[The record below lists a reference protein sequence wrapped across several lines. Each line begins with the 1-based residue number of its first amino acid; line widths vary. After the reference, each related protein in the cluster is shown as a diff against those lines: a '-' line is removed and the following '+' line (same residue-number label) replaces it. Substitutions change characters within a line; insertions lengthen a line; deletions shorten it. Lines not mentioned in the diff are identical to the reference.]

1 MIVQS
6 TKNAVSERTFVSDVP
21 SGKFCT
27 IVNPFSCMVNRMI
40 HPHTTNQET
49 PVRATNGPAR
59 LPSAVISLA
68 VAAPEPSSI
77 HPTDPD
83 QTPPLVMDARL
94 VDQSGRPLGTRALR
108 TRARILEATVSL
120 LNEKALRELRV
131 IDIARRIGSSP
142 ATFYQY
148 FKDVRDVVLE
158 LATEVSESN
167 PDLVEVIDGDWT
179 GRDGFE
185 RGCRLANLVIEY
197 WEEYSAILRIRNNA
211 ADEGEGGDSEFAQ
224 IRLQAMMPMVM
235 AFAKI
240 ISANSSQDRP
250 RVEDASNGEW
260 AGGPIHPVS
269 ASMVMVSGLEAMA
282 LHCRRFE
289 KRFAPMGEGREEIV
303 QSMASMMQLV
313 LTAKH

>member
-1 MIVQS
+1 M
-6 TKNAVSERTFVSDVP
+6 T
-21 SGKFCT
+21 
-27 IVNPFSCMVNRMI
+27 
-40 HPHTTNQET
+40 HPQTTNDDTLVHSPNE
-49 PVRATNGPAR
+49 PAR
-59 LPSAVISLA
+59 LPSAIVSIA
-68 VAAPEPSSI
+68 PNAAEAAQAADAPDTPEPSSTNPSGTLPI
-77 HPTDPD
+77 S
-83 QTPPLVMDARL
+83 LDAKL
-94 VDQSGRPLGTRALR
+94 MDQSGRPLGARALR

-120 LNEKALRELRV
+120 LNEKSLRELRV

-185 RGCRLANLVIEY
+185 RGCRLANLVIDY

-211 ADEGEGGDSEFAQ
+211 ADEGDGGDEEFAR
-224 IRLQAMMPMVM
+224 IRIQAMMPMVT

-240 ISANSSQDRP
+240 ISANSSQGTSSA
-250 RVEDASNGEW
+250 EEASSDDWVSGS
-260 AGGPIHPVS
+260 IHPIA
-269 ASMVMVSGLEAMA
+269 ASMALVSGLEAMA
-282 LHCRRFE
+282 LHRKRFE

-303 QSMASMMQLV
+303 QSMASIMQLV
-313 LTAKH
+313 LTAKR